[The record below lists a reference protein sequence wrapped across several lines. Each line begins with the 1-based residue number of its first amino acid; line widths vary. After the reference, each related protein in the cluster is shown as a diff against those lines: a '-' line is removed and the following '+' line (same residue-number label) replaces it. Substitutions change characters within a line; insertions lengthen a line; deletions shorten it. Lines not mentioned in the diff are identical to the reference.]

1 MNPLVPLVLVSAVA
15 FDPGMSLISGNTL
28 KTTFA
33 KARATQLIIAQ
44 QYGKSDPHGEDP
56 HGDDPHDEQHDP
68 GLPSNKENKNNK
80 APKNVY
86 GNDVYNDQNPYP
98 P

>member
-15 FDPGMSLISGNTL
+15 FDPGMSRLTGDTI
-28 KTTFA
+28 KATFA
-33 KARATQLIIAQ
+33 KAETVRLIIAQ
-44 QYGKSDPHGEDP
+44 QYGGQDPHGPDP

-68 GLPSNKENKNNK
+68 GLPSNKENKSNK

-86 GNDVYNDQNPYP
+86 GKDIYNDPNPYP